1 MHSSSIIVYELLNCV
16 LFMYVRARNVCILYS
31 TYMHV
36 CTSNIYSCNE
46 EGMIKICDNGL
57 RSRAATDVLPSLRS
71 RNRYYS

>member
-1 MHSSSIIVYELLNCV
+1 MCELV
-16 LFMYVRARNVCILYS
+16 MYAYSS
-31 TYMHV
+31 TYIMHV